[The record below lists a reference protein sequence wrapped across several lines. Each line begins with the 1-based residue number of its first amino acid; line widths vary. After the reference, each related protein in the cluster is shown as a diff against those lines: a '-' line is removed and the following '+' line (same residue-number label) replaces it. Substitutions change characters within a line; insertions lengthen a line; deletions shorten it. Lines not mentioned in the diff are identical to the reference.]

1 VVIYFED
8 IEIIKRRVSVGFIPN
23 AIEIG
28 SAGTS
33 FHFASFLRRDAAF
46 EQMMTLWK
54 HSNVES
60 YFCTT
65 HRFERIDEMK
75 IEPVLVN
82 EEDSV
87 VVRSVSPEPKELA
100 ECDHDHFKN
109 TLLCDEAFPVK
120 METLWGLLFGDESS
134 KVVMSAS
141 QLDLS
146 NPIPFMDWFMISRR
160 GVFNLSKTPWTTNH
174 PEHQETEEVVP
185 GSSRTISFDMN
196 VGIQTASSHSTYT
209 LVARTADSICV
220 KATTTNTGVPFANH
234 FETVVYTCIKR
245 KSEKE
250 CQLVMSFFIRF
261 QSGGFSFMRGP
272 LEQAI
277 RNRVPE
283 YYQDLVQ
290 VLHDNF
296 AEVTES
302 EDLPQE
308 EATLDVISNPPV
320 NLDCQKEAKGSAENL
335 ERVFE
340 VVNHRNVVAVSVLVF
355 YTLILLHL
363 HYQTRNL
370 HYQVLELK
378 EQLL

>member
-1 VVIYFED
+1 VT
-8 IEIIKRRVSVGFIPN
+8 VGFIPN

-28 SAGTS
+28 SGGTS

-54 HSNVES
+54 QSNVES

-75 IEPVLVN
+75 IEPVTGN
-82 EEDSV
+82 EEQEAIA
-87 VVRSVSPEPKELA
+87 VRSASPEPKEPT
-100 ECDHDHFKN
+100 ECQHDHSKN
-109 TLLCDEAFPVK
+109 TLLCDDSFPVN
-120 METLWGLLFGDESS
+120 METLWGLLFGDEHS

-160 GVFNLSKTPWTTNH
+160 GVFNLVKTPWAID
-174 PEHQETEEVVP
+174 EIEQGKLVDLIP

-196 VGIQTASSHSTYT
+196 VGIQTASSNSIYT
-209 LVARTADSICV
+209 LVAKTDDSICV

-234 FETVVYTCIKR
+234 FETVVYTCIKK

-250 CQLVMSFFIRF
+250 CQLVMSFFLRF

-283 YYQDLVQ
+283 YYQDLIQ

-296 AEVTES
+296 AEI
-302 EDLPQE
+302 PE
-308 EATLDVISNPPV
+308 EEVQRELTGFEAIPNPISISPCVDETKVPPEE
-320 NLDCQKEAKGSAENL
+320 LQP
-335 ERVFE
+335 VFE
-340 VVNHRNVVAVSVLVF
+340 VVNHRNMVAFSVFVF
-355 YTLILLHL
+355 YSLLLLHL
-363 HYQTRNL
+363 HYQTRDL
-370 HYQVLELK
+370 HQQVLELK
-378 EQLL
+378 HRLL